1 MASRFWVLVL
11 LSILLGLCGQ
21 GLAGNKPTTAPAT
34 EAEAV
39 TDTKKAGETLTLNFP
54 ENMDVKLLVDYVSL
68 RLGVNILYD
77 EGTLRKKVTIT
88 SPEKIPTDSLMGLL
102 QSVLKMSDLVIV
114 DSDQPG
120 WKRIVSSKDLLSLA
134 GEMTTDTGAID
145 TAGATTV
152 ITQIFSLSHTQ
163 PNEVEKIIKPFLSKP
178 GGNSFIIPD
187 RPLLLVTDFATNLRK
202 VVEIINL
209 MDRPKHQVTIQF
221 VPVRHVDPTE
231 LARQVAS
238 HLKEK
243 LRLEGGSGRTNR
255 SEFTLTGDPRTG
267 QIVLIGSED
276 ASAQAK
282 ELIAILDVP
291 TNTVVRTYRFSYIEP
306 DRVEKL
312 LQDLEQTSKLGD
324 RYRSTID
331 VDSGLLVLTAP
342 PRVHD
347 RLEDL
352 KEQLDVAEAVPAH
365 SPIRFYKL
373 LNTTA
378 AEVLATIQSLD
389 NGKQGFDIAS
399 LAGGNGQV
407 PSDLFGDK
415 RYTGPNYPP
424 VPAGKQPP
432 QPPFYS
438 DEKPQATTQPADTS
452 RADLVTTRT
461 SNATVTADPNT
472 NTVIVVA
479 PPAVQNIYRQLIA
492 MLDKRRPQVLIECTL
507 VTIDTSDDL
516 SLGIDMS
523 YASRVKDDGK
533 FLVFSSFGLSTV
545 DVATGVLTPNIGMG
559 FNGSIVGPDMFNA
572 VIRAITSS
580 GKADVLA
587 APRLLV
593 NDNASAT
600 LSSVS
605 ESPFTSINASQTV
618 STTSFAGY
626 ASAGTT
632 LTVTPHIAEGD
643 HLNIQYSI
651 TLNSFTGEGSDGI
664 PPPRQ
669 TNNISSE
676 VTIPDGYGIIV
687 GGLTR
692 RDTSD
697 TSIRIPLLGDIPI
710 LKYAFGIFDEK
721 YAESTLFA
729 FIRVTIL
736 RDDDFADLK
745 YLSDRDLALA
755 QQPPNYPTSE
765 LKIME

>member
-1 MASRFWVLVL
+1 MFSCRLFSPLVFML
-11 LSILLGLCGQ
+11 IL
-21 GLAGNKPTTAPAT
+21 TATVGAEPAPSSP
-34 EAEAV
+34 AEA
-39 TDTKKAGETLTLNFP
+39 KAPETITLNFP
-54 ENMDVKLLVDYVSL
+54 ENMDVKLLVDYVSQ

-102 QSVLKMSDLVIV
+102 QSVLKMSDLIIV

-120 WKRIVSSKDLLSLA
+120 WKRIVSSKDLLSVA
-134 GEMTTDTGAID
+134 GEMTSETDAID
-145 TAGATTV
+145 SAGATTV
-152 ITQIFSLSHTQ
+152 ITQIFSLAHTA
-163 PNEVEKIIKPFLSKP
+163 PSEVEKIIKPFLSKP

-187 RPLLLVTDFATNLRK
+187 RSLLLVTDFATNLRK

-209 MDRPKHQVTIQF
+209 MDRPKNAVAIQF

-231 LARQVAS
+231 LARQVTS

-243 LRLEGGSGRTNR
+243 LRLEGGSGRSSR

-276 ASAQAK
+276 ASAQAR
-282 ELIAILDVP
+282 ELIEMLDVP
-291 TNTVVRTYRFSYIEP
+291 TNTVIRTYRFSYIEP

-331 VDSGLLVLTAP
+331 IGSGLLVLTAP

-352 KEQLDVAEAVPAH
+352 KEQLDVADAVPAH

-399 LAGGNGQV
+399 LAGQDGKVHGN
-407 PSDLFGDK
+407 LFDDK

-424 VPAGKQPP
+424 VPAGMQPTP
-432 QPPFYS
+432 PPFYT
-438 DEKPQATTQPADTS
+438 DEKAQPTTQPADTS
-452 RADLVTTRT
+452 RAELVTTRT
-461 SNATVTADPNT
+461 SSATVTADPNT

-507 VTIDTSDDL
+507 VTLDTSNDF
-516 SLGIDMS
+516 SLGVDMS
-523 YASRVKDDGK
+523 YATSYRDDGK
-533 FLVFSSFGLSTV
+533 LLLFSSFGLSTA
-545 DVATGVLTPNIGMG
+545 DVLTGALTPNLGLG
-559 FNGSIVGPDMFNA
+559 FNGSLVGSDTFNA
-572 VIRAITSS
+572 VIRALASS
-580 GKADVLA
+580 GKAEVLA
-587 APRLLV
+587 APKLLV

-600 LSSVS
+600 LSSTTDA
-605 ESPFTSINASQTV
+605 PFTSINASQTV

-643 HLNIQYSI
+643 HLNVQFSI

-669 TNNISSE
+669 TNNLSSE
-676 VTIPDGYGIIV
+676 VTIPDGHGIIV
-687 GGLTR
+687 GGLTMR
-692 RDTSD
+692 GTSD
-697 TSIRIPLLGDIPI
+697 TSIRLPFIGDIPWV
-710 LKYAFGIFDEK
+710 KYAFGIFDEK
-721 YAESTLFA
+721 FSESTLFA

-755 QQPPNYPTSE
+755 KQPANYPASE
-765 LKIME
+765 LQIME